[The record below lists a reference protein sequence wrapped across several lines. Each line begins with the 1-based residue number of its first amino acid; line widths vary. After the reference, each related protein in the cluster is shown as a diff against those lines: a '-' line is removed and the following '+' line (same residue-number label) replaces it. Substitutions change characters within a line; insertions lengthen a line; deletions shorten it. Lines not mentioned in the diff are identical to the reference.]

1 MGASG
6 EGAVAVPV
14 PERVT
19 ASHTQAHHH
28 HAPASLAKLA
38 FGALGIVYG
47 DIGTSPL
54 YAVKE
59 CVTLPHGVGATAP
72 NVLGL
77 TSLIFWSLTFVVT
90 MKYLVLRHARRQ
102 RGARAACSRSW
113 PSWRGARTRRAIG
126 GRRGSSCW
134 VPSARRSC
142 T

>member
-1 MGASG
+1 MEGLG
-6 EGAVAVPV
+6 EGAAVPVAV

-19 ASHTQAHHH
+19 ASHTQA

-59 CVTLPHGVGATAP
+59 CVTLPHGVMPTAP

-90 MKYLVLRHARRQ
+90 LKYLYFVMRADNEGEGGVLALMALVARRK
-102 RGARAACSRSW
+102 GAA
-113 PSWRGARTRRAIG
+113 G
-126 GRRGSSCW
+126 GRW
-134 VPSARRSC
+134 
-142 T
+142 